1 MASFSNSGSEA
12 LARTLEEGILRA
24 PTLDLE
30 KMYEITRCVGW
41 IQAGDYRKV
50 ALQFPDELLG
60 DAGAVCRAITLQ
72 LGFTVYILGDT
83 TYGSCCVDE
92 VAAEH
97 VGADAII
104 HFGRACL
111 SPSRRLP
118 VLCILTRI
126 PVDIPAVISGL
137 ESAIEDRTRG
147 LIFVYDTRCHYIA
160 SELVEKLQKIFP
172 HLVTT
177 TLLMNKGCSC
187 NTSQFVHGKSPP
199 ETSCYVD
206 SCCQN
211 TLSPR
216 PPASEECCRNI
227 TRSTPCECESSCQ
240 NRTPNNV
247 TQDSSG
253 RLTFLGRVAYM
264 PSESDIRDYH
274 FIYLGPSGPTV
285 NSLLMRFSENTFYC
299 VSSDDGS
306 VEITSGVHI
315 VMKRSANLEKAKDAK
330 IIGILVGT
338 LGVADCQHVI
348 SKLKSIIKAAGK
360 RSYTFIVGKPNE
372 PKLANIS
379 EVDTFVY
386 VACPETSIIERNTDP
401 VLYKKLITPWELEV
415 ALLPRQ
421 EWSLAFETDFRQLL
435 PGGSRYIEVASE
447 PREEEVNVS
456 LITCKTQA
464 LGVRDTRDVVLDSST
479 GGVVLQDGHTI
490 AAVHVGGGGQVLKG
504 RTWQGL
510 DPAHPSCGAID
521 SVAVGR
527 SGIASLYKDEN
538 PVSQ

>member
-1 MASFSNSGSEA
+1 
-12 LARTLEEGILRA
+12 
-24 PTLDLE
+24 
-30 KMYEITRCVGW
+30 
-41 IQAGDYRKV
+41 
-50 ALQFPDELLG
+50 
-60 DAGAVCRAITLQ
+60 
-72 LGFTVYILGDT
+72 
-83 TYGSCCVDE
+83 
-92 VAAEH
+92 
-97 VGADAII
+97 
-104 HFGRACL
+104 
-111 SPSRRLP
+111 
-118 VLCILTRI
+118 
-126 PVDIPAVISGL
+126 
-137 ESAIEDRTRG
+137 
-147 LIFVYDTRCHYIA
+147 
-160 SELVEKLQKIFP
+160 
-172 HLVTT
+172 
-177 TLLMNKGCSC
+177 MNKGCSC

-240 NRTPNNV
+240 NNNV

-360 RSYTFIVGKPNE
+360 RSYTFVVGKPNE

-464 LGVRDTRDVVLDSST
+464 LGVRDTTDVVLDSST